1 MFDSFRTMVDALLRS
16 RSILTLVRTI
26 EIEMRTSR
34 MPPDSLF
41 RMLGV
46 GTEKMP
52 PFFLFRMLGV
62 GSIKDR
68 YLTFLVAFNPNKH
81 GPF

>member
-16 RSILTLVRTI
+16 GSILTLVRTI

-41 RMLGV
+41 RMLG
-46 GTEKMP
+46 GGQRE
-52 PFFLFRMLGV
+52 
-62 GSIKDR
+62 
-68 YLTFLVAFNPNKH
+68 VATRLLIH
-81 GPF
+81 DGRGGQREVATRLLIQDAGGGQY